1 MACVTHSLNERL
13 IKSDNQ
19 SINQTSLVKLSTRKL
34 KRSIRSISETPSEQP
49 TTETNGSNDK
59 IDENYDENLYG
70 NSELFPD
77 GDEELP
83 ELICDDIEFECK
95 SDHKCISI
103 DSYCDGKKDCADESD
118 ESSCAVTPAIHF
130 NIIDEA
136 ALTTSTEQ
144 STTVSIDQNDR
155 TKPTES
161 KDTNTTT
168 TLKPSTTTEN
178 YVNTTTSTTTVKI
191 STEKQDVTTVLEV
204 LLFGKVELF
213 LEF

>member
-1 MACVTHSLNERL
+1 MSFIWIYIYLFALVLMFGLRNAL
-13 IKSDNQ
+13 IKWTANQIWQ

-136 ALTTSTEQ
+136 ALTTSTEP

-155 TKPTES
+155 TKPT
-161 KDTNTTT
+161 
-168 TLKPSTTTEN
+168 N